1 MQNVKLVTIDV
12 WDTLI
17 RRVCHPDAVKVH
29 TCRFLLLAYFSNIKD
44 DFRFIPALLDA
55 RRGAEAHTGEIQKVM
70 GFDDEYQL
78 REVYVHWLKT
88 VLKSAADLEYIV
100 DELYSTELS
109 QEYRVSYQDPEIIK
123 ILSQYQ
129 DAKKIFVSDFYMG
142 ALELK
147 SILSKAGYGEYIST
161 GYSSCD
167 IRLNKRSGNIFLYV
181 LGREKVDA
189 KDVIHIG
196 DNAHSDVYSPKQL
209 GIQTIHY
216 LPKEQHALR
225 LAREG
230 AFDNIHTIIK
240 SSLKDLSIESP
251 LISDNQRA
259 KDLYSCGISSSPL
272 LIGFVLHIMEHAIKL
287 GHEKVFFFT
296 REGEF
301 FKQIYDAL
309 AAQDPFGVPI
319 PEAVILEVSR
329 VSTFSASLPDASLDA
344 LMRIWT
350 LYSTQSMQA
359 LLRSLGVDI
368 DSFSDMIKSYRIPL
382 EDDIQYPWLDERVKS
397 IFQDDSFKSQLEA
410 ELAIK
415 KGSLLGYLKTKG
427 FPVDGKAA
435 IVDIGWRG
443 TIQDNLAYLLP
454 HVRLD
459 GFYLGLDKF
468 LNDQPSNT
476 KKCAFGPDRNDLSQA
491 DSHLFSKVS
500 PIEML
505 CNSPSGSVT
514 GYKAVDGL
522 YVAEKL
528 IQDSENAIF
537 YESVTYFQQGVIC
550 AAGKIGKTVR
560 LHAILSDSF
569 KELAVSCWT
578 EIVNAPPAIVAD
590 TYFKLNHNESFGLGR
605 FDDKSAVIPASIWIK
620 ACISV
625 GGLKALIRA
634 LESTGWPE
642 GYLSKRGLLWAWTA
656 IHQARK
662 IKNKLTRTSLR
673 S

>member
-29 TCRFLLLAYFSNIKD
+29 TCRFLLLTHFSNIKD

-55 RRGAEAHTGEIQKVM
+55 RRGAEAHIGEFQKAM

-78 REVYVHWLKT
+78 REVYTHWLKT
-88 VLKSAADLEYIV
+88 VLRNTIDLESIV
-100 DELYSTELS
+100 DELYNTELS
-109 QEYRVSYQDPEIIK
+109 QEYRVSYQDPDIFK
-123 ILSQYQ
+123 TLSQYPE
-129 DAKKIFVSDFYMG
+129 AKKIFVSDFYMG
-142 ALELK
+142 APELK
-147 SILSKAGYGEYIST
+147 SILNKAGYGEDISS

-167 IRLNKRSGNIFLYV
+167 IRLNKRSGNIFPYV
-181 LGREKVDA
+181 LAREKVDT

-196 DNAHSDVYSPKQL
+196 DNAHSDVYSPQRL
-209 GIQTIHY
+209 GIKAIHY

-230 AFDNIHTIIK
+230 AFNNRHAIIT
-240 SSLKDLSIESP
+240 SSLKELAIESP
-251 LISDNQRA
+251 LISDSQRA
-259 KDLYSCGISSSPL
+259 INLYNYGISSSPL
-272 LIGFVLHIMEHAIKL
+272 LIGFVLNIMEQAIKL
-287 GHEKVFFFT
+287 GHEKIFFFT

-301 FKQIYDAL
+301 FKRIYDAL
-309 AAQDPFGVPI
+309 AAQDPFGAPI
-319 PEAVILEVSR
+319 PEAVLLEVSR
-329 VSTFSASLPDASLDA
+329 VATFSASLPDASLDA

-350 LYSTQSMQA
+350 LYSTQSIQA
-359 LLRSLGVDI
+359 LFRSLGVDI
-368 DSFSDMIKSYRIPL
+368 DNFSNIIKLYGISL
-382 EDDIQYPWLDERVKS
+382 EENIQYPWMDNRVKS
-397 IFQDDSFKSQLEA
+397 LFQNDTFKTQLEA
-410 ELAIK
+410 ELAVK
-415 KGSLLGYLKTKG
+415 KCNLLGYLKTKS

-459 GFYLGLDKF
+459 GFYLGLEKF
-468 LNDQPSNT
+468 LNNQPSNT
-476 KKCAFGPDRNDLSQA
+476 KKYAFGPDRNNLSQP
-491 DSHLFSKVS
+491 DLHLFSKVA
-500 PIEML
+500 PVEML

-514 GYKAVDGL
+514 GYKAVNEL
-522 YVAEKL
+522 YFAEKL
-528 IQDSENAIF
+528 TQDSENAIF

-560 LHAILSDSF
+560 LHAISSDSL
-569 KELAVSCWT
+569 KELAVSCWVGL
-578 EIVNAPPAIVAD
+578 VNAPPAIVAD

-605 FDDKSAVIPASIWIK
+605 FDDKSAAIPFSTWIK

-625 GGLKALIRA
+625 GGLKTLIRA

-642 GYLSKRGLLWAWTA
+642 GYLSRHGLLWVWTA
-656 IHQARK
+656 IHKARQM
-662 IKNKLTRTSLR
+662 KNKLTRTS
-673 S
+673 